1 MVILNYKKNFTN
13 YPHRHLNKNHD
24 HCYWKKNKL
33 STLIKIQSLG
43 SMSNISNK
51 SCLQIMYKGYK
62 IIHQGQQVV

>member
-24 HCYWKKNKL
+24 
-33 STLIKIQSLG
+33 QSLG